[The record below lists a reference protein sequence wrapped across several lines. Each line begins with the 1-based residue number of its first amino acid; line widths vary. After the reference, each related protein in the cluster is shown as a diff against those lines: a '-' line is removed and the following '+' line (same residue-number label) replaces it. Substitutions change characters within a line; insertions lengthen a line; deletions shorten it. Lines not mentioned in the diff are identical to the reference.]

1 MKTLASLG
9 LLAAMSLSLSAG
21 AYAAVDAEAAQALM
35 KKSDCFKCHA
45 VDKDKKGPSYKKVA
59 AKYKGKADA
68 EEKVTKDITSG
79 MKVKLEDGT
88 EEEHKVIKSKDPA
101 EIKNVVLWIL
111 SLVTQAA
118 LTIAA
123 VALPRAQGMAATL
136 VATQLGNALFSVIP
150 AVAIAVCYHDLR
162 LAREGVDTAEL
173 AKVFE

>member
-35 KKSDCFKCHA
+35 KKSECFKCHA

-79 MKVKLEDGT
+79 MKVKLDDGT

-111 SLVTQAA
+111 SQ
-118 LTIAA
+118 
-123 VALPRAQGMAATL
+123 
-136 VATQLGNALFSVIP
+136 
-150 AVAIAVCYHDLR
+150 
-162 LAREGVDTAEL
+162 
-173 AKVFE
+173 